1 MEFSVVKE
9 LDQAVFLKPYSQLV
23 TPKYADVPVLKHVV
37 IDGQAS
43 LQPTHGCKSC
53 VVARMF

>member
-23 TPKYADVPVLKHVV
+23 APEYRCSCVETVIV

-43 LQPTHGCKSC
+43 LQPTHG
-53 VVARMF
+53 M

>member
-9 LDQAVFLKPYSQLV
+9 LDQAVFLKPYSQVV
-23 TPKYADVPVLKHVV
+23 TLKYTDVPVLKHVV

-43 LQPTHGCKSC
+43 LQPTHG
-53 VVARMF
+53 A

>member
-9 LDQAVFLKPYSQLV
+9 LNQAVFLKSYPAGYTRVYRCSYV
-23 TPKYADVPVLKHVV
+23 ETVIV

-43 LQPTHGCKSC
+43 LQPTHG
-53 VVARMF
+53 V